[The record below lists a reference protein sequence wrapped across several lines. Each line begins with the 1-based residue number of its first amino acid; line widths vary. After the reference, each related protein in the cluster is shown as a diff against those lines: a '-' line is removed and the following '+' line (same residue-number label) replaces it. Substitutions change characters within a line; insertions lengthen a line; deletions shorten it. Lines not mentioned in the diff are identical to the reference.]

1 MTISAYDAAL
11 YAAAI
16 FALFMTPGPVWVALL
31 ARTLAGGLRSAIP
44 LALGV
49 VIGDAIWP
57 LLAILGMGWVVQQ
70 VDWAMDVMKYVAAI
84 VFFIMGYGLIK
95 KADISLAEDSR
106 LTKAGLW
113 AGFVAGLAV
122 IMSNPKAILF
132 YMGVLPGF
140 FDLGN
145 LTGWDIL
152 VIVLI
157 SMIVPFLGNVLLAAM
172 VTKIRVFLS
181 SDLAIRRTNI
191 TAGILLILVG
201 FVIAFL

>member
-1 MTISAYDAAL
+1 MTISFTDAAL

-31 ARTLAGGLRSAIP
+31 ARTLAGGFAAALP

-49 VIGDAIWP
+49 VVGDAIWP
-57 LLAILGMGWVVQQ
+57 LLAILGMGWVVDQ
-70 VDWAMDVMKYVAAI
+70 VTWAMDVMQYVAAV
-84 VFFIMGYGLIK
+84 VFFIMGAALIK
-95 KADISLAEDSR
+95 KADVSLAQDSR
-106 LTKAGLW
+106 LTRPGLW
-113 AGFVAGLAV
+113 AGFLAGFAV

-140 FDLGN
+140 FDLSAIHMG
-145 LTGWDIL
+145 DVV
-152 VIVLI
+152 VIVAI

-172 VTKIRVFLS
+172 VTRIRAFLS
-181 SDLAIRRTNI
+181 SPMAIRRTNI